1 MLCNHLSKITHD
13 TNMQWC
19 KWLQLQLPG
28 RAPVLPAMRNS
39 LHWLNFPQRVTN
51 TLCLLTYKCLH
62 GLAADYL
69 TRLCVH
75 VATVGGRSRLRSSD
89 DINCSSHRRTR
100 NVTLGLCA
108 FSISGPAS
116 WNDLP
121 ALLCDPAVT
130 LGTFRQMLKSFL
142 FDWQV
147 CTPRY

>member
-1 MLCNHLSKITHD
+1 MQVVTAAATRSSSRFTCHAQLST
-13 TNMQWC
+13 
-19 KWLQLQLPG
+19 LAQLSTTGHQQ
-28 RAPVLPAMRNS
+28 VE
-39 LHWLNFPQRVTN
+39 
-51 TLCLLTYKCLH
+51 CLLTYKCLH

-89 DINCSSHRRTR
+89 DINCSSHRRTH
-100 NVTLGLCA
+100 NATLGLCA

-142 FDWQV
+142 FD
-147 CTPRY
+147 